1 MQAARQLD
9 SRGAQCWLDRDHLLG
24 VDNAV
29 RDAKLS
35 EHARGAF
42 RRGELFLGAKDLQHA
57 ARAVIEGD
65 AGVRPQVLE
74 TRLAVMGDALHA
86 ALVAGEALGSAVA
99 QELEEPSP
107 LIGIE
112 PRTPD
117 DRRVTGE
124 QPARD
129 FPRPSPRS

>member
-9 SRGAQCWLDRDHLLG
+9 SRGAQCWLDRDRPLG

-42 RRGELFLGAKDLQHA
+42 GRGELFLGAKDLQHA

-74 TRLAVMGDALHA
+74 TRLAVMGGALHA
-86 ALVAGEALGSAVA
+86 RLVAREALGRAIA
-99 QELEEPSP
+99 QKVEKPSP
-107 LIGIE
+107 
-112 PRTPD
+112 
-117 DRRVTGE
+117 
-124 QPARD
+124 
-129 FPRPSPRS
+129 